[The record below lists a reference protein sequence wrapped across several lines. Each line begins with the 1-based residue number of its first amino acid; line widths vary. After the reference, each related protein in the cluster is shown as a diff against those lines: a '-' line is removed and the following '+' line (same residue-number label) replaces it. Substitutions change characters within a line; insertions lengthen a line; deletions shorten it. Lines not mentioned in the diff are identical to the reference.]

1 MLLNKIRGVEVLKSL
16 ESKAIR
22 VNLANL
28 KGAIWRESK
37 GESRAIRVNFLLE
50 SNAIRHF
57 KNAIQH
63 KKGAIRRKNGAT
75 KDIMC

>member
-1 MLLNKIRGVEVLKSL
+1 MLLNKIREAKVLKSL
-16 ESKAIR
+16 ESRAIR

-37 GESRAIRVNFLLE
+37 GES
-50 SNAIRHF
+50 NAIRHF
-57 KNAIQH
+57 KNAIQC
-63 KKGAIRRKNGAT
+63 KKGAIRHKNGAT